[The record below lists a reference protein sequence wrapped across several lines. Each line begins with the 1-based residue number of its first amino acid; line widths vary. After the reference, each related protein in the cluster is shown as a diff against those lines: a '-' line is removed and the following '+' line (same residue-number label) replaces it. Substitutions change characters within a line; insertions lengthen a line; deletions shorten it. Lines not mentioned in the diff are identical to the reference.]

1 MEGPHQQCGID
12 RLLAQVQYEFLQ
24 GHGVIIDA
32 DGQVAELWQ
41 EEFNLVV
48 AEAPQLRAQH
58 VGDPDMVSV
67 PPAIATTL
75 APRWQLIQTG

>member
-1 MEGPHQQCGID
+1 
-12 RLLAQVQYEFLQ
+12 
-24 GHGVIIDA
+24 
-32 DGQVAELWQ
+32 VAELWQ